1 MNAASNQKNPI
12 VCYDIQSKITH
23 CEFPRDLTTS
33 VRDTGADLRQH

>member
-1 MNAASNQKNPI
+1 MNGHPI
-12 VCYDIQSKITH
+12 KKILWYAMILQSKITH